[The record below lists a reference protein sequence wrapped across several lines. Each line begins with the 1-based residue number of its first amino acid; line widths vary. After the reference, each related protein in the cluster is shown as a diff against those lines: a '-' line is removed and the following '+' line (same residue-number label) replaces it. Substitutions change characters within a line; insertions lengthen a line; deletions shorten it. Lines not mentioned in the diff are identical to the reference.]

1 MANHLSYRADI
12 DGLRAIAVL
21 AVVFFHGLPQLIP
34 GGFIGVDVF
43 FVISGYLISSI
54 LMKEHDAHRFTYKDF
69 YSRRIRRIFPA
80 LITVLSFTFI
90 LGWFSLFAEELAQL
104 GKHIVGGGLFAA
116 NLVFWSE
123 AGYFDTASNEKL
135 LLHLWSLGI
144 EEQFYILWPIILGF
158 IWKPRWALNGIIILF
173 VLSFLI
179 NIFITETNQTAA
191 FFFPIS
197 RFWELLIGALLAWFQ
212 LKKPN
217 TLSQF
222 NHLQSL
228 LGALFLILGFIFIRE
243 NHAFPGYWA
252 ALPVLGSAL
261 LISAGPTAILN
272 RWLLSNK
279 PMVWIGLISYP
290 LYLWHWPVMAYIR
303 IFKDGDL
310 NRPWALRAIFF
321 SLLFAWLTYRFIE
334 TPFRK
339 GAYSHNKILSL
350 IAAMLILIIVGA
362 TAFLADGFPSRKA
375 ANTADPVLIQDIKQ
389 QHRAYASDGNCPQ
402 FLKGIITPENP
413 ICLSKTA
420 APGLV
425 IMGDSHGM
433 SFNMAS
439 ALGKIEIN
447 AAYIGRPACL
457 PTTQYI
463 GYSTFKAVQPQECL
477 QSTQIALNHLKDA
490 PSVTSVLLISRG
502 LPYFTRP
509 GSVWFHDLKGNP
521 VDAKKAFI
529 EGYSDT
535 ISRIESA
542 GKQVIF
548 MVEWPEL
555 SVHPKRCI
563 GERLISLSK
572 KVESATCLTP
582 RENIIKTQASYYQI
596 IDTLAKRHPKMIVY
610 NPINVFCDTT
620 TCYGIRDGRAF
631 FGDSDHLGLYGS
643 EALLKDFIKHFGS
656 FSAGAK
662 GSVQ

>member
-1 MANHLSYRADI
+1 MTNHLSYRADI

-21 AVVFFHGLPQLIP
+21 AVVFFHGLPNIIP
-34 GGFIGVDVF
+34 GGFIGVDIF

-54 LMKEHDAHRFTYKDF
+54 LMREHDAGRFSYKDF
-69 YSRRIRRIFPA
+69 YARRIRRIFPA
-80 LITVLSFTFI
+80 LIIVLAFTLI
-90 LGWFSLFAEELAQL
+90 LGWFSLFADELMQL

-116 NLVFWSE
+116 NLVFWGE

-144 EEQFYILWPIILGF
+144 EEQFYIFWPIILGF
-158 IWKPRWALNGIIILF
+158 IWKPRWALNGIIALF
-173 VLSFLI
+173 VLSLCL
-179 NIFITETNQTAA
+179 NIAITNTDQTAA

-197 RFWELLIGALLAWFQ
+197 RFWELLAGALLAWFQ
-212 LKKPN
+212 LKQPSA
-217 TLSQF
+217 LSRF
-222 NHLQSL
+222 SNVQSL
-228 LGALFLILGFIFIRE
+228 LGTLFLIAGFALIRE
-243 NHAFPGYWA
+243 NQAFPGYWA
-252 ALPVLGSAL
+252 LLPVFGSTL

-279 PMVWIGLISYP
+279 VMVWIGLISYP
-290 LYLWHWPVMAYIR
+290 LYLWHWPVMTFIR

-321 SLLFAWLTYRFIE
+321 SVLFAWLTYRFVE

-339 GAYSHNKILSL
+339 GAYSRKKIAVL
-350 IAAMLILIIVGA
+350 IVAMLVLIVAGA
-362 TAFLADGFPSRKA
+362 AAFLTEGYPRRAA

-389 QHRAYASDGNCPQ
+389 QHQAYASDGNCPR
-402 FLKGIITPENP
+402 FLKGIINAETPV
-413 ICLSKTA
+413 CLSKTDH
-420 APGLV
+420 PGLV

-439 ALGKIEIN
+439 ALGKLDIN

-457 PTTQYI
+457 PTIKYI

-477 QSTQIALNHLKDA
+477 QSTEIALNYLKEA
-490 PSVTSVLLISRG
+490 PDVQSVVLISRG

-509 GSVWFHDLKGNP
+509 DSVWFHDLKGSP
-521 VDAKKAFI
+521 VDAKEAFI

-535 ISRIESA
+535 ISRIEA
-542 GKQVIF
+542 TGKQVIF

-563 GERLISLSK
+563 GDRLISLSQK
-572 KVESATCLTP
+572 LEKASCLTP
-582 RENIIKTQASYYQI
+582 RESILKTQESYYQI
-596 IDTLAKRHPKMIVY
+596 IELLAKRHPHMIIY
-610 NPINVFCDTT
+610 NPIDVFCDTS
-620 TCYGIRDGRAF
+620 TCYGIRNGRAF

-643 EALLKDFIKHFGS
+643 EALLKDFIQHFGT
-656 FSAGAK
+656 FTTK
-662 GSVQ
+662 TTGSIQ